1 MSREEES
8 PRKATSVSRSHHYGG
23 FSKHKWLLGGKEK
36 RRAQN
41 LTFTPSL
48 GIVLSVSVIGAVVAR
63 FVHTEEVTG
72 SNPVSRTKEP
82 PFQGTGVLLCPPG
95 QTHRQQSTAADTT
108 TRE

>member
-72 SNPVSRTKEP
+72 SNPVSRTK
-82 PFQGTGVLLCPPG
+82 
-95 QTHRQQSTAADTT
+95 
-108 TRE
+108 

>member
-8 PRKATSVSRSHHYGG
+8 PRKATSVSRSHHNGG

-63 FVHTEEVTG
+63 FVHTEEVAG
-72 SNPVSRTKEP
+72 SNPVSPTLVWALAFARA
-82 PFQGTGVLLCPPG
+82 
-95 QTHRQQSTAADTT
+95 QTF
-108 TRE
+108 